1 MKYIEEYLA
10 EKVRIKPLGTLRLID
25 EDIEP
30 CTPIGKRVV
39 IDDIETDIVI
49 WYADYSNWLEEKY
62 ERASKLLDAC
72 D

>member
-1 MKYIEEYLA
+1 MKYIKEYLA
-10 EKVRIKPLGTLRLID
+10 EKVRIKPLGELKLID

-49 WYADYSNWLEEKY
+49 WHADYSDWLEKKYSELIEKI
-62 ERASKLLDAC
+62 SDF
-72 D
+72 

>member
-1 MKYIEEYLA
+1 MKYIEEYLM
-10 EKVRIKPLGTLRLID
+10 EKVRIKPLGILKLID

-49 WYADYSNWLEEKY
+49 WYADYCMWLEKKY
-62 ERASKLLDAC
+62 EKLKQ
-72 D
+72 

>member
-1 MKYIEEYLA
+1 MKYIKEYLA
-10 EKVRIKPLGTLRLID
+10 EKVRIKPLGELKLID

-49 WYADYSNWLEEKY
+49 WHADYSDWLEKKYSELIEKT
-62 ERASKLLDAC
+62 SDF
-72 D
+72 

>member
-10 EKVRIKPLGTLRLID
+10 ENVRIKPLGTLRLID
-25 EDIEP
+25 EDIES

-49 WYADYSNWLEEKY
+49 WYADYSNWLENKY
-62 ERASKLLDAC
+62 EELKNN
-72 D
+72 